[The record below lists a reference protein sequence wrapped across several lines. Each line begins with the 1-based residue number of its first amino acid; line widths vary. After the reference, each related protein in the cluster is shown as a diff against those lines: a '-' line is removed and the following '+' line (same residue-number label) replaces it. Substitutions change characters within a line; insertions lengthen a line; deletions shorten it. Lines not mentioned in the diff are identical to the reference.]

1 MTMTLDFLRIRGEG
15 WYEPIQDGT
24 AKGSGRAGTAKER
37 VPNRVGE
44 TLRLALGR
52 EADGSRRTSDADGHD
67 LALRL
72 TRGNV

>member
-1 MTMTLDFLRIRGEG
+1 MTLDLLGTRGEG
-15 WYEPIQDGT
+15 GYEPIQDGT
-24 AKGSGRAGTAKER
+24 AKGSSRAGTAKER

-44 TLRLALGR
+44 TLSLALGG
-52 EADGSRRTSDADGHD
+52 EADGSRRTSNADGHD